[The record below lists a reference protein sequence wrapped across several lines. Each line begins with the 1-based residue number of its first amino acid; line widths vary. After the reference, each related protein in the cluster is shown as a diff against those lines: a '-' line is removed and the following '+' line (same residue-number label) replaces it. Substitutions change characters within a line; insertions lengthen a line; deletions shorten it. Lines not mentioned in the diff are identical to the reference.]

1 MMRSFPRMGTGLIA
15 LAACLVGGA
24 AVAGGRAG
32 GDAWAQ
38 GD

>member
-15 LAACLVGGA
+15 LAACLVAVPARAEVKAGA
-24 AVAGGRAG
+24 
-32 GDAWAQ
+32 DAWAQ